1 MRHNPQCGAPAWCP
15 HAVARCKID
24 RSGKHESLFSQLPSA
39 AFDNAVV
46 GSFCRTTKGNPH
58 RSVEKRGPHNWR
70 NIQTTL
76 KMLNGTTIFFWM
88 GIVSK
93 FNGYRIPWR
102 SPHGETLWSL
112 NLTQQKCIWIRGDWN
127 GALRI
132 VWDAGCPER
141 CRPEFIDH
149 YKLKNLFYFGG
160 ILSYN
165 PNNFSLITH
174 GFRKITS
181 GFTVM
186 LSFSITIHFRIRAS
200 SLSGTPLTLCGGTRV
215 NTTLLW
221 MENRPH
227 WPECRQCFPL
237 RMGP

>member
-1 MRHNPQCGAPAWCP
+1 
-15 HAVARCKID
+15 
-24 RSGKHESLFSQLPSA
+24 
-39 AFDNAVV
+39 
-46 GSFCRTTKGNPH
+46 
-58 RSVEKRGPHNWR
+58 
-70 NIQTTL
+70 
-76 KMLNGTTIFFWM
+76 MLNGTTIFFWM

-102 SPHGETLWSL
+102 SPHGETLWPL
-112 NLTQQKCIWIRGDWN
+112 NLTQQKCIWMRGDWN

-132 VWDAGCPER
+132 VWDAGWPER

-165 PNNFSLITH
+165 PNNFFLITH
-174 GFRKITS
+174 GFQKITS

-186 LSFSITIHFRIRAS
+186 LSFSIPIHFRIPAS

-237 RMGP
+237 RMGPYIQQVIHLVKLRLHQWPRPVVSRWPQPSRNKPQNKMLLRWDMLKLFIQKENGFWCWFLWGGYQTKCLV